1 MAVKIKLARFGT
13 KSKPFYRIVASEK
26 GTKRDGRFIERL
38 GTYDPMT
45 APATVALNEARVQ
58 RWLSEGAQPTEVV
71 RRLIQKSFPGVI
83 EKREEHQR
91 AKIQAARKKRK
102 QRLAAAAR

>member
-26 GTKRDGRFIERL
+26 GTKRDGRFIERV
-38 GTYDPMT
+38 GTYDPMVS
-45 APATVALNEARVQ
+45 PAAVTFNEAKIQ
-58 RWLSEGAQPTEVV
+58 RWLSVGAQPTLVV
-71 RRLIQKSFPGVI
+71 RRLIQKSFPGLI
-83 EKREEHQR
+83 EKRDDHQK

-102 QRLAAAAR
+102 QRLAAASR

>member
-13 KSKPFYRIVASEK
+13 KSKPFYRIVVSEN
-26 GTKRDGRFIERL
+26 GTKRDGRFIERV
-38 GTYDPMT
+38 GSYDPMV
-45 APATVALNEARVQ
+45 APSVVTFNEPRVQ

-71 RRLIQKSFPGVI
+71 RRLIQKSFPGLI

-91 AKIQAARKKRK
+91 AKIVASRKKRK
-102 QRLAAAAR
+102 QRSAAAAK